1 MHMSDVINHLNWRYA
16 TKKFDPAKKLD
27 EDKLNRIL
35 EAIRLAPTSSGLQPF
50 EVFVVKNP
58 NCAPRSAKWAG
69 TRRSDRSVAPAGVRG
84 LGQHHAGRID

>member
-1 MHMSDVINHLNWRYA
+1 LPGPFGAGPYNQREYA
-16 TKKFDPAKKLD
+16 YERRNQSPQLALRHQEIRPGQKLD

-58 NCAPRSAKWAG
+58 ELRAKIREVGWNQA
-69 TRRSDRSVAPAGVRG
+69 
-84 LGQHHAGRID
+84 Q